1 MDNFYFFI
9 SLMNSKKNKLQAEK
23 IGRFI
28 CSFSTTCSYNKIKA
42 CTTFRNAGFLGSP
55 TTIFLLSQ

>member
-1 MDNFYFFI
+1 MDNLYFII

-28 CSFSTTCSYNKIKA
+28 CSFPKPALTLK
-42 CTTFRNAGFLGSP
+42 
-55 TTIFLLSQ
+55 